1 MREIV
6 LEKRVIKTLERYPEK
21 HQRQIKNKILSLME
35 NLIPN
40 DSKLLVGYPHF
51 HRCDIGEYRIIY
63 NFNET
68 TIYVILV
75 GKRNNSE
82 VYKLLKN
89 IF

>member
-1 MREIV
+1 M
-6 LEKRVIKTLERYPEK
+6 
-21 HQRQIKNKILSLME
+21 LSLME
-35 NLIPN
+35 NPTTN

-63 NFNET
+63 NFNES

-75 GKRNNSE
+75 GKRNDSE

>member
-21 HQRQIKNKILSLME
+21 HQRQVKNKILSLME
-35 NLIPN
+35 NPIPN
-40 DSKLLVGYPHF
+40 NSKLLVGYPHF
-51 HRCDIGEYRIIY
+51 HRCDIEEYRIIY
-63 NFNET
+63 NFNES

-75 GKRNNSE
+75 GKRNDSE